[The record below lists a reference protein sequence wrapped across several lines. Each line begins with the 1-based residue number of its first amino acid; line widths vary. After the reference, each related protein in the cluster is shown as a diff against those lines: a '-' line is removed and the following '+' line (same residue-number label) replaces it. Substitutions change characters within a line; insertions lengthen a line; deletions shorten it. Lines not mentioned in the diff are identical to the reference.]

1 MKPSSSLKLTPL
13 PIPAALAL
21 CTLVFITSCRNEN
34 GEGLRPLARQS
45 AAFPPICQS
54 ANLPKSICQSA
65 DFGVFN
71 VFNGLAQM
79 TLTEMAKAVLDE
91 LGVVAAN
98 ETPSAADADY
108 VKTRYER
115 WRKLAAQRFIVDW
128 DAATDIPDGAEDAV
142 TLIIAYMCAPAF
154 GVPKDREAYEM
165 GRTLLFEYRDG
176 WKPNP
181 PMTIQAF

>member
-1 MKPSSSLKLTPL
+1 
-13 PIPAALAL
+13 
-21 CTLVFITSCRNEN
+21 
-34 GEGLRPLARQS
+34 
-45 AAFPPICQS
+45 
-54 ANLPKSICQSA
+54 
-65 DFGVFN
+65 
-71 VFNGLAQM
+71 M

-91 LGVVAAN
+91 LGVTAAN
-98 ETPSAADADY
+98 ETPSAPDADY